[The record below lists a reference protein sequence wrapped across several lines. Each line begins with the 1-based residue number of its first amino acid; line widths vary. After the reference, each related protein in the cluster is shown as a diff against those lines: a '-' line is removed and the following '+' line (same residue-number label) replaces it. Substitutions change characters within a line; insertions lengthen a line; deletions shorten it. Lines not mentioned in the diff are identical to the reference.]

1 MKSYIANCAVYIIEM
16 LISFMYFSDIFAKKR
31 NIKSIISVGILIYF
45 SASLINI
52 VFKNN
57 AVLNTTVFLLANLMF
72 SLICFDISFKKSVL
86 NSIII
91 TSSMTVSESV
101 VIFIVSA
108 LLNNEVN
115 VYQNNFSVY
124 LIEAI
129 LSKTIYLLVCK
140 LLTRLKVISTKKPK
154 DNTPIYLFIY
164 PVCTAAILILFG
176 KLSLDYNISSELN
189 TCVSIVSF
197 ILLFSIIITY
207 ILYGNTVKKDNE
219 LFELKNELSRIEV
232 DESYYLILEHQNEEM
247 HTFAHDTKNHL
258 STIKYLADDE
268 QVDEYIDKIYSDLNK
283 YSASGKTDNKI
294 LDIILNK
301 YSVLCEINKIEF
313 YTVVKTANLNYISS
327 SDLSSLLNNMLD
339 NALEAARKSKGKRIE
354 LSINRAQSFDVLTCT
369 NSCDVRPEAENHIL
383 KTTKE
388 DKRFHGYG
396 TKSMRKIVKKYNG
409 TYKWDYNESAREFT
423 TSIIFES
430 Q

>member
-16 LISFMYFSDIFAKKR
+16 LISFMYFSDLFIKKKR
-31 NIKSIISVGILIYF
+31 THFI
-45 SASLINI
+45 I
-52 VFKNN
+52 VFG
-57 AVLNTTVFLLANLMF
+57 VSVFLIA
-72 SLICFDISFKKSVL
+72 SVL
-86 NSIII
+86 NIVLNNNSVVNFVTIVLSNIIFSMVCFDVNLKKSILHTVLLIA
-91 TSSMTVSESV
+91 SMTVCEGG

-313 YTVVKTANLNYISS
+313 YTVIKTANLNYISS

>member
-16 LISFMYFSDIFAKKR
+16 LISFMYFSDLFTKKKKTNQIIVLGCILYLLISSINIIFENNVFLNLFSFILINVIFTMSSF
-31 NIKSIISVGILIYF
+31 NITFQKSFLHTIILTASMVISESAIIFIIS
-45 SASLINI
+45 A
-52 VFKNN
+52 
-57 AVLNTTVFLLANLMF
+57 
-72 SLICFDISFKKSVL
+72 
-86 NSIII
+86 
-91 TSSMTVSESV
+91 
-101 VIFIVSA
+101 IFNHE
-108 LLNNEVN
+108 LTM
-115 VYQNNFSVY
+115 YQNDFSVY
-124 LIEAI
+124 ILDAV
-129 LSKTIYLLVCK
+129 LSKTFLLLICK
-140 LLTRLKVISTKKPK
+140 LLIKIKLVPTKAPK
-154 DNTPIYLFIY
+154 GKTPFYLFVY
-164 PVCTAAILILFG
+164 PFCTMIVLVLFRT
-176 KLSLDYNISSELN
+176 LSIRYNISSELN

-247 HTFAHDTKNHL
+247 HAFAHDTKNHL

-313 YTVVKTANLNYISS
+313 YTVIKTANLNYISS

-409 TYKWDYNESAREFT
+409 TYKWDYNECAREFT

>member
-16 LISFMYFSDIFAKKR
+16 LISFMYFSDLFTKKKKTNQIIVLGCILYLLISSINIIFENNVFLNLFSFILINVIFTMSSF
-31 NIKSIISVGILIYF
+31 NITFQKSFLHTIILTASMVISESAIIFIIS
-45 SASLINI
+45 A
-52 VFKNN
+52 
-57 AVLNTTVFLLANLMF
+57 
-72 SLICFDISFKKSVL
+72 
-86 NSIII
+86 
-91 TSSMTVSESV
+91 
-101 VIFIVSA
+101 IFNHE
-108 LLNNEVN
+108 LTM
-115 VYQNNFSVY
+115 YQNDFSVY
-124 LIEAI
+124 ILDAV
-129 LSKTIYLLVCK
+129 LSKTFLLLICK
-140 LLTRLKVISTKKPK
+140 LLIKIKLVPTKAPK
-154 DNTPIYLFIY
+154 GKTPFYLFVY
-164 PVCTAAILILFG
+164 PFCTMIVLVLFRT
-176 KLSLDYNISSELN
+176 LSIRYNISSELN

-247 HTFAHDTKNHL
+247 HAFAHDTKNHL

-409 TYKWDYNESAREFT
+409 TYKWDYNEGAREFT